1 MRDFWLVLWQHQRRM
16 SSLYRRYRP
25 AVFSAVIG
33 QDHIRTNLEQALK
46 KGTIGHAY
54 LFSGP
59 RGTGKTTLARL
70 FAKAVNCPKRGTGA
84 EPCGQCEI
92 CLEND
97 RGQAID
103 IIEIDAASN
112 RGIDEIREL
121 RDKIAFAPSRG
132 KYKVYIIDEV
142 HMLTPPAF
150 NALLKTLEEPP
161 AHAIFILATT
171 ELSKLPETIISRC
184 QRFAFHRASD
194 AALEEVLKQVIK
206 AEKIDLDQEAIQVII
221 NRAEGSFRDSLTLLG
236 SVMTQDQHLTADGLR
251 SLLGLPQASV
261 LEATYQAI
269 VTGQADALIVTLRQV
284 IESGGDVL
292 VLVKALADRLSNQL
306 INGREGAKQNVH
318 LLEQLLLLLARV
330 RQSSDPT
337 ALVVARLYD
346 LATNNQPAD
355 AQVSQPVPVVEQVP
369 PAGGATITDLQKAE
383 TTDDPKEVDAVTAS
397 PSTPTPVPSNDF
409 WSRFLLGIKDSN
421 HALYA
426 VLRSAELDNL
436 ADDKVIVAVKFRF
449 YSERLLEAKNRKMLE
464 KIAGDVAGRPL
475 RLECTV
481 RTDLKIQS
489 PEEDLLSTVVNVFEL
504 EEVK

>member
-1 MRDFWLVLWQHQRRM
+1 M
-16 SSLYRRYRP
+16 SSLYRKYRP

-46 KGTIGHAY
+46 KGTVGHAY

-70 FAKAVNCPKRGTGA
+70 FAKAVNCPKRGALA
-84 EPCGQCEI
+84 EPCGKCDI
-92 CLEND
+92 CLENA
-97 RGQAID
+97 RGQAVD

-132 KYKVYIIDEV
+132 KYKIYIIDEV

-194 AALEEVLKQVIK
+194 AALEEVLKHVIK
-206 AEKIDLDQEAIQVII
+206 TEKIDLDPEAIQVII
-221 NRAEGSFRDSLTLLG
+221 NRAEGSFRDSLTILG
-236 SVMTQDQHLTADGLR
+236 SVMASDQRLTADGLR
-251 SLLGLPQASV
+251 LLLGLPQASV

-269 VTGQADALIVTLRQV
+269 ITGQADALIVTLRQV
-284 IESGGDVL
+284 IEGGGDVL

-346 LATNNQPAD
+346 LALSAQPTGTQA
-355 AQVSQPVPVVEQVP
+355 SRPVMAEQVP
-369 PAGGATITDLQKAE
+369 PTGGAPAAQPIVTDLQKAE
-383 TTDDPKEVDAVTAS
+383 PAEEPKEVDAVTA
-397 PSTPTPVPSNDF
+397 TPASAPKPGTNGDF
-409 WSRFLLGIKDSN
+409 WSAFLGGIKESN

-426 VLRSAELDNL
+426 VLRSAELDSL

-449 YSERLLEAKNRKMLE
+449 YSERLLEAKNRKLLE
-464 KIAGDVAGRPL
+464 KIASGVAGRPL
-475 RLECTV
+475 RLECAV
-481 RTDLKIQS
+481 RAEMKVQS

-504 EEVK
+504 EEAK